1 MIVNYKK
8 KKLKMGI
15 LVFFIDIA
23 LPAEAFS

>member
-8 KKLKMGI
+8 KELKMGI
-15 LVFFIDIA
+15 LVLFIDIE